1 MSEHV
6 LQPRLA
12 QSDARRLR
20 DKLISEGAD
29 VSFEQSAFEQA
40 LSSAR
45 AFPSTGGRK
54 SSMGEMASLR
64 ERCLEVVGE
73 VSVGSPA
80 EFGAAFDLRIGRV
93 LYEHGVEASGE
104 LGDPEVW
111 DFLALVLLPDLVAR
125 RLRLDEEDSTPS
137 AASLKARLSGG
148 NRRHVLQ
155 RLWRRWLVFGPEVV
169 ESRVLLEDD
178 YVALLERSLTSGRPE
193 LARRVAESI
202 KSSGATAGER
212 RAYTRAFM
220 RRLLVATGFV
230 ALDMN
235 DQEHLDAVVRHVR
248 EDTVK
253 FLGRALPDDPRDDSR
268 EMASGA
274 PTESTAGA
282 KSIARRRT
290 PTSLNAV
297 VRGSSG
303 GR

>member
-1 MSEHV
+1 MTEHV

-20 DKLISEGAD
+20 ERLIAEGAE
-29 VSFEQSAFEQA
+29 VSFEQPVFERA
-40 LSSAR
+40 LNSAR
-45 AFPSTGGRK
+45 AFPATGGRK
-54 SSMGEMASLR
+54 ASVGELVALR
-64 ERCLEVVGE
+64 EKCLEVLGDVPIGN
-73 VSVGSPA
+73 SA

-93 LYEHGVEASGE
+93 LYEHGIKASGE
-104 LGDPEVW
+104 FGDPEVW
-111 DFLALVLLPDLVAR
+111 DFLALVLLPDLVVR
-125 RLRLDEEDSTPS
+125 RLRLDEEDSAPS
-137 AASLKARLSGG
+137 SASLKARLSGG

-202 KSSGATAGER
+202 KVSGASAGER

-235 DQEHLDAVVRHVR
+235 DQEHLDAVVRHVH
-248 EDTVK
+248 EDTVR
-253 FLGRALPDDPRDDSR
+253 FLGRQASDESR
-268 EMASGA
+268 AGSGGAASE
-274 PTESTAGA
+274 TSEESTSST
-282 KSIARRRT
+282 KSIARRRM
-290 PTSLNAV
+290 PASFNAV
-297 VRGSSG
+297 IRGVKG
-303 GR
+303 AR